1 MRIRP
6 LAALSAAALTAIL
19 LAGCSGAPDGSGTP
33 TPDASSATDLCSVA
47 APEGDVASSVTVSGE
62 VGQSATAEFEAPL
75 EIESAERAIAVEG
88 DGAEIQDG
96 DYVSY
101 ALAVFDATSGE
112 SLQSGGFGGAALPAM
127 PITIGSGADQFFGC
141 AAEGSRIVMTVPD
154 TGNGSLVYVIDVLG
168 VTPADAWCA
177 ATEPGADF
185 PTVEF
190 SAEGVPTI
198 TIPATEPPAEV
209 QLEVLEEG
217 DGDVVEPGD
226 TVTVNY
232 TGMKWSDST
241 VFDSSWDRG
250 EPAEFQTTGV
260 VAGFQRALEGQTVG
274 SKVLVSMP
282 PACGYGEDP
291 AGHELG
297 GQTLVFVVDILE
309 TKPAEQ

>member
-1 MRIRP
+1 VRIRP

-19 LAGCSGAPDGSGTP
+19 LAGCSGAPEGSGTP

-62 VGQSATAEFEAPL
+62 VGESATAEFETPL
-75 EIESAERAIAVEG
+75 EIESAERAIVVEG
-88 DGAEIQDG
+88 DGTEIQDG

-127 PITIGSGADQFFGC
+127 AITIGSGADQFFGC
-141 AAEGSRIVMTVPD
+141 SAEGSRIVMTVP
-154 TGNGSLVYVIDVLG
+154 
-168 VTPADAWCA
+168 ADEWCA

-198 TIPATEPPAEV
+198 TIPASEPPAEV

-226 TVTVNY
+226 SVTVNY

-297 GQTLVFVVDILE
+297 GPPLVFVVDILE